1 MISYFVQTRLR
12 GEAIKTPAAKEIQ
25 PLFNGI
31 LININ
36 LDNVKPWFRRW
47 ILLRGLKKPQILL
60 ALIIALSIPIS
71 SAYLIYCDIAVDD
84 RFDPEVQYEY
94 EELGDFFIV
103 PHSQNQLT
111 FSGSIE
117 STDLL
122 PVFLPEINAIEQV
135 PPFCPLPSCPE
146 QKNLV
151 LRC

>member
-1 MISYFVQTRLR
+1 M
-12 GEAIKTPAAKEIQ
+12 
-25 PLFNGI
+25 
-31 LININ
+31 
-36 LDNVKPWFRRW
+36 
-47 ILLRGLKKPQILL
+47 LRGLKKPQILL
-60 ALIIALSIPIS
+60 ALIISLSIPILS
-71 SAYLIYCDIAVDD
+71 GYLLYCDIAEDD
-84 RFDPEVQYEY
+84 PFSPEAQCENDD
-94 EELGDFFIV
+94 LDDLFMV
-103 PHSQNQLT
+103 PDCQNQLT